1 MSRRGNW
8 DRLRIRDRMR
18 RYGTS
23 DAREELR
30 AVNAMLEGS
39 TRGPRRRRPPPKE
52 ILRRQAAD
60 AFVAWR
66 KQQASAPLAEGGQ
79 GDSTA
84 TSGSTPPW
92 E

>member
-23 DAREELR
+23 DARDELR
-30 AVNAMLEGS
+30 AVNAMLDSS
-39 TRGPRRRRPPPKE
+39 TRGPRRLRPPPKAV
-52 ILRRQAAD
+52 LSSQAAA
-60 AFVAWR
+60 AFIAWR
-66 KQQASAPLAEGGQ
+66 EKQAAAPPAPAAS
-79 GDSTA
+79 DI
-84 TSGSTPPW
+84 TPPW